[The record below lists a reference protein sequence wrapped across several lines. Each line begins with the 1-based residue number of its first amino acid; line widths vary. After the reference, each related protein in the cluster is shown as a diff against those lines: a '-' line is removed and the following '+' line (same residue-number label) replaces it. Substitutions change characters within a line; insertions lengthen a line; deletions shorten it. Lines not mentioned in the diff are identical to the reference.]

1 MNLTR
6 EYTKEA
12 FDPSNDVNSL
22 PKMITMFIPTLE
34 TLLTKILNPQVP
46 PFVNPRPLASALLQ
60 NLQKPLKY

>member
-12 FDPSNDVNSL
+12 LNPSNDVISL
-22 PKMITMFIPTLE
+22 PKVITMFIPTLE
-34 TLLTKILNPQVP
+34 TLLTKMLNPQVP
-46 PFVNPRPLASALLQ
+46 PFVNPRPLALALLQ